1 MHWLLAGLA
10 GVGSV
15 ELFMRLPILPTL
27 AAFRATIPSVFMI
40 IRSARI
46 SDHWKEKALLMY
58 ARRIFA
64 LTMFLAVYL
73 CGAFVPF
80 ILVYGVSIAM
90 SVPFMEFTLSVI
102 GILFVTVVSLCYA
115 KVRFGRVTKQL

>member
-27 AAFRATIPSVFMI
+27 VEFRATIPSVFMV
-40 IRSARI
+40 IRSVRI
-46 SDHWKEKALLMY
+46 SDHWKEKALLIY

-64 LTMFLAVYL
+64 LTMLLAVYL
-73 CGAFVPF
+73 CGTFVPF
-80 ILVYGVSIAM
+80 ILIYGLSIAM
-90 SVPFMEFTLSVI
+90 SVPFLEFTLSSV
-102 GILFVTVVSLCYA
+102 GILFVTIVSISYA
-115 KVRFGRVTKQL
+115 RVRFGRVIKKL